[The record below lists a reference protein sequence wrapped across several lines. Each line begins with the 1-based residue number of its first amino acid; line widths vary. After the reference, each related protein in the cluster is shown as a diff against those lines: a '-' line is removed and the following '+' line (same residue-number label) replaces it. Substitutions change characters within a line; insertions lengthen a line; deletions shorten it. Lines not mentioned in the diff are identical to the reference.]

1 MQALARTLAGYDLE
15 LLRVIA
21 NRWDVDLGSL
31 DARSAADRLAGAM
44 LNAEKVA
51 DVWGRLPDDQ
61 RGALQAL
68 HAAGGKMPAAI
79 FSRIHGA
86 ICSFGPDRLLREKPY
101 LNPENVAEA
110 LYYRGLIAT
119 TYAEA
124 GKGAK
129 GTQAVAF
136 IPTDLA
142 ALMPVHVTGYALHPE
157 QAESVPALPEPEPG
171 TIRVADTSLVDD
183 LTTLLAA
190 CQVAEVELVEG
201 AIREDLRDD
210 LRQHL
215 LGAAS
220 PARLA
225 LMVALAL
232 DMGLA
237 APNEAAL
244 LKPIAATAR
253 TWLDASRPAQVR
265 ALVDAW
271 LKSATFNE
279 LWHTPGLIP
288 ERAGWSNDPALGR
301 KIVFRFLELVPLTE
315 WWPVEELVE
324 AVKEDEPDFQRPGG
338 DYESWYIRDA
348 QTNNYL
354 RGFESWDQVDGA
366 MLRFVLTEPMHY
378 LGLIDVSSD
387 GSACRLTAYGRALIP
402 DGGEWPKG
410 GSTPEG
416 APLRVHADGLIEAPR
431 ATSRFERFQVARFTM
446 WEKAADPYTYRITA
460 DGIALA
466 KRQGLRADQIVTF
479 LRRVAEGQLPDDL
492 ARQIEAWGK
501 AAAGEP
507 ATLSRLVVL
516 RTPTPEL
523 MDMILNTPALR
534 RYLGAQLGP
543 MAVAVREGQW
553 KDLASALH
561 DAGIPAES
569 GVD

>member
-21 NRWDVDLGSL
+21 NRWDVDLSGL
-31 DARSAADRLAGAM
+31 DVRSAAEKLAEGM

-51 DVWGRLPDDQ
+51 DAWSRLPDDQ

-68 HAAGGKMPAAI
+68 SAAKGKMPAAI
-79 FSRIHGA
+79 FSRIHGEIRA
-86 ICSFGPDRLLREKPY
+86 FGPDRLVREKPY

-110 LYYRGLIAT
+110 LYYRGLIAK
-119 TYAEA
+119 TYGEA
-124 GKGAK
+124 NKGAK
-129 GTQAVAF
+129 GTQPVVY

-142 ALMPVHVTGYALHPE
+142 ALMPVHLTGFQLHPDE
-157 QAESVPALPEPEPG
+157 PEHVEALPEPEPG
-171 TIRVADTSLVDD
+171 TVRAADTSLVDD

-190 CQVAEVELVEG
+190 CQVAEMELIDG
-201 AIREDLRDD
+201 AIREDLRED

-215 LGAAS
+215 LGASS
-220 PARLA
+220 PARFA
-225 LMVALAL
+225 LMTALAL

-237 APNEAAL
+237 VPNEAAM
-244 LKPIAATAR
+244 LKPVAATAR

-271 LKSATFNE
+271 LKSTTFNE
-279 LWHTPGLIP
+279 LWHTPGLVP
-288 ERAGWSNDPALGR
+288 EQAGWSNNPALAR
-301 KIVFRFLELVPLTE
+301 KTVFRFLELVPLTD
-315 WWPVEELVE
+315 WWPVDDLVD

-338 DYESWYIRDA
+338 DYESWYIREA
-348 QTNNYL
+348 QSGNYL

-366 MLRFVLTEPMHY
+366 VLRYILSGPMHY
-378 LGLIDVSSD
+378 LGLTDVQAD

-410 GSTPEG
+410 GAAPEG
-416 APLRVHADGLIEAPR
+416 APLRVQADGLIEVPR

-446 WEKAADPYTYRITA
+446 WGKAADPYTYHVTP

-501 AAAGEP
+501 AAASEP
-507 ATLSRLVVL
+507 VTLSRLVVL
-516 RTPTPEL
+516 RTPGPEL

-534 RYLGAQLGP
+534 RYVGAQLGP
-543 MAVAVREGQW
+543 TAVVVREGQW
-553 KDLASALH
+553 KDLASALA
-561 DAGIPAES
+561 DAGIAAEV
-569 GVD
+569 GVE

>member
-15 LLRVIA
+15 LLRIIG
-21 NRWDVDLGSL
+21 NRWDVDLSGL
-31 DARSAADRLAGAM
+31 DARSAAEKLAAAM

-51 DVWGRLPDDQ
+51 DVWSRLPDDQ

-68 HAAGGKMPAAI
+68 LHLKKDVKSLPAAV
-79 FSRIHGA
+79 FSRIHGEIRA
-86 ICSFGPDRLLREKPY
+86 FGPDRLVREKPY
-101 LNPENVAEA
+101 LNPANVAEA
-110 LYYRGLIAT
+110 LFYRGLIAKSF
-119 TYAEA
+119 AESN
-124 GKGAK
+124 K
-129 GTQAVAF
+129 GTQPVIF

-142 ALMPVHVTGYALHPE
+142 AIMPTRLTGFQLHPDE
-157 QAESVPALPEPEPG
+157 PEHVEALPEPEPG
-171 TIRVADTSLVDD
+171 TVRAADTSLVDD

-190 CQVAEVELVEG
+190 CQVADVELIDG
-201 AIREDLRDD
+201 AIRDDIRED

-215 LGAAS
+215 LGASS

-237 APNEAAL
+237 TLNENAL
-244 LKPIAATAR
+244 LKPVAATAR

-279 LWHTPGLIP
+279 LWYTPGLAP
-288 ERAGWSNDPALGR
+288 ERAGWGNDPALAR
-301 KIVFRFLELVPLTE
+301 KTVLRFLEMVPLSD
-315 WWPVEELVE
+315 WWPVEDLIE

-348 QTNNYL
+348 QSGNYL

-366 MLRFVLTEPMHY
+366 VLRFVLTGPMHF

-387 GSACRLTAYGRALIP
+387 GAACRLNAYGRALVP

-410 GSTPEG
+410 GSAPEG
-416 APLRVHADGLIEAPR
+416 ASLRIQPDGLIEAPR

-446 WEKAADPYTYRITA
+446 WEKAADPYLYRVTA
-460 DGIALA
+460 DGIAIA

-479 LRRVAEGQLPDDL
+479 LRRVAEGQLSDDL

-501 AAAGEP
+501 AAASEP
-507 ATLSRLVVL
+507 VTLSRVVVL
-516 RTPTPEL
+516 RTPGPEL

-534 RYLGAQLGP
+534 RYLGAPLGP
-543 MAVAVREGQW
+543 SAVVVRDGQW
-553 KDLASALH
+553 QHLASALN
-561 DAGIPAES
+561 DAGIAADVSVE
-569 GVD
+569 